1 MKSITVKSP
10 AKINLGLRILK
21 KRDDGFHDIHTLFY
35 PLHDLF
41 DEMIFRKSEKDFIT
55 GNFPTELNH
64 NNLVKKAKVYLEN
77 FVNKKLSCEII
88 LNKNLP
94 IGAGLGGGSS
104 NAATTLISLNELFN
118 CNVDYQILHKIAL
131 DLGSD
136 VPFFLKAK
144 PAIGKSR
151 GEVLEVIDLE
161 IPFPILIVNP
171 RINISTKEIFSK
183 VKPLN
188 NELDFTNIDFSS
200 KHGLNE
206 LQRRL
211 TNDFEEIVFNENSE
225 IKSIYESLIEHN
237 ALFCRMSG
245 TGSTVYAIFEDE
257 YTARKAK
264 NIFPEKYFLFISK
277 P

>member
-35 PLHDLF
+35 PLYDLY
-41 DEMIFRKSEKDFIT
+41 DEMIFRRSDKDFIT

-64 NNLVKKAKVYLEN
+64 NNLIKRAKVYLEN
-77 FVNKKLSCEII
+77 FVNKKLPCEIV

-118 CNVDYQILHKIAL
+118 LNLDDKILHKIAL

-151 GEVLEVIDLE
+151 GEVLELIDLE

-183 VKPLN
+183 VKPIN
-188 NELDFTNIDFSS
+188 CELDFKNIDVRS
-200 KHGLNE
+200 KNGLVD
-206 LQRRL
+206 LQKRL
-211 TNDFEEIVFNENSE
+211 TNDFEEIVFTEYSE
-225 IKSIYESLIEHN
+225 IKSIYDSLIKHG

-257 YTARKAK
+257 YSARKAK